1 MTKITKP
8 KDKEKAPPTPARA
21 STNLLANAAKMKIT
35 KALANAKTQQQNK
48 QGRASTATKE
58 TKETAATGS
67 NATTTTTA
75 VVPAAA
81 LKETAIE
88 AVPTET
94 EPTTA
99 PTAAETETE
108 TVAAAAADDD
118 NEAATTSTSAT
129 NLSSFESAR
138 LQAHT
143 SVAAKLTNETVTT
156 SDTATATATTAV
168 LALES
173 TASATAVTVEIERDP
188 NRVNNGTQESNA
200 SESVDN
206 KIKVINYAHQQQQ
219 QIYEHQQ
226 QQQQQQQQHQEQFLS
241 QQLIQEQQHQE
252 QLQQQEQHWLAYD
265 LTSGSA
271 AAAAAAAAVQAV
283 QAVDQKPPD
292 LYALAASHHHFF
304 GHLSYPPPH
313 PPAQL
318 YEHYQSITGAST
330 DPSIMRNNFALYSVY
345 GGGGGGSA
353 GGVGAGGMLTHDHVV
368 AAAAAAANAHNTP
381 NIDEVIQDTLKDEC
395 FDDGHSTSY
404 HMLTSVSDLNS
415 LKDPSPTI
423 YSLTHQQQQQQLQQ
437 QLYHHQQQQQQQQ
450 QQQHLQQQQ
459 QQQHQQQHHHHN
471 NSASSVG
478 GDSPSSSSHALST
491 LQSFTQLTSAGHR
504 DSLSPEQH
512 GGYFSPSLQTTSSV
526 YAGPLLTQAA
536 NGMQYG
542 MQSPSHAHAHLQQ
555 QQQHPHQQQQH
566 PHQQHNPHQQQQQQQ
581 LHQHHNSSSSSPGP
595 VGLASGTTV
604 NGSGLLDDGYGSPK
618 SSHSGGGG
626 GGSGGGTLPAFQRIA
641 SATSGYGN
649 GVANGSSVVSG
660 AERSAGYA
668 SLANYR
674 TQSDAWTGHYEP
686 ISYAAAT
693 ASGVQTQLGGG
704 LGGAGVIRNGRE
716 IFAANAAAAAAVDG
730 AAGRVD
736 PGSYLTASASLSA
749 TFFDADYF
757 TEGREC
763 VNCGAIQTPLWR
775 RDNTGHY
782 LCNACGLYMKMNGMN
797 RPLIKQP
804 RRLSASKRNGLSCSN
819 CLTTYTSL
827 WRRNPAGEP
836 VCNACGLYFK
846 LHSVTRPLAMKKD
859 TIQKRKRKPKG
870 TKSEKSKKMKMAM
883 NANIE
888 GGSGNGA
895 GSAGSG
901 LGLSLDVN
909 EDMKPYMP
917 YTTTTSQHHQ
927 QQQQQQQSQQQQ
939 QHHHQLIADQQQHSS
954 AASSPHS
961 MASSSLSPSATSH
974 SHSHQQQQ
982 QQQHQLCSGL
992 DMSPTSPYQMS
1003 PINMQQQQHS
1013 SHQQQQQ
1020 SCSMQQHSPSTPTSS
1035 TASIYNTPS
1044 PTHHHQHSIH
1054 NNNNNSTLFN
1064 NNNNNNSSNENNTK
1078 IIQKYLQAQQLS
1090 ANSNNSNSNSGS
1102 GSSDHHL
1109 LAHLNANSITAAALA
1124 AAAVATIKPEA
1135 TSSTAT
1141 ATVTG
1146 STPTTASS
1154 TLSSLSLSNS
1164 NIISLQNPYQQLGL
1178 GPQAMALSK
1187 PGGRA
1192 ASPLY
1197 YITEDEQH
1205 IKLEQIEHQHHQ
1217 EHQHSHQ
1224 QHQGELMLSRSGS
1237 LDEHYELAAF
1247 QRQQQELH
1255 LQQSLLHEQQ
1265 VVSYAMQAKQ
1275 LQELERKYG
1284 VDRETVVKME

>member
-1 MTKITKP
+1 
-8 KDKEKAPPTPARA
+8 
-21 STNLLANAAKMKIT
+21 
-35 KALANAKTQQQNK
+35 
-48 QGRASTATKE
+48 
-58 TKETAATGS
+58 
-67 NATTTTTA
+67 
-75 VVPAAA
+75 
-81 LKETAIE
+81 
-88 AVPTET
+88 
-94 EPTTA
+94 
-99 PTAAETETE
+99 
-108 TVAAAAADDD
+108 
-118 NEAATTSTSAT
+118 
-129 NLSSFESAR
+129 
-138 LQAHT
+138 H
-143 SVAAKLTNETVTT
+143 
-156 SDTATATATTAV
+156 
-168 LALES
+168 
-173 TASATAVTVEIERDP
+173 
-188 NRVNNGTQESNA
+188 
-200 SESVDN
+200 
-206 KIKVINYAHQQQQ
+206 
-219 QIYEHQQ
+219 
-226 QQQQQQQQHQEQFLS
+226 
-241 QQLIQEQQHQE
+241 
-252 QLQQQEQHWLAYD
+252 
-265 LTSGSA
+265 
-271 AAAAAAAAVQAV
+271 
-283 QAVDQKPPD
+283 
-292 LYALAASHHHFF
+292 
-304 GHLSYPPPH
+304 
-313 PPAQL
+313 
-318 YEHYQSITGAST
+318 
-330 DPSIMRNNFALYSVY
+330 
-345 GGGGGGSA
+345 
-353 GGVGAGGMLTHDHVV
+353 
-368 AAAAAAANAHNTP
+368 
-381 NIDEVIQDTLKDEC
+381 
-395 FDDGHSTSY
+395 
-404 HMLTSVSDLNS
+404 
-415 LKDPSPTI
+415 
-423 YSLTHQQQQQQLQQ
+423 
-437 QLYHHQQQQQQQQ
+437 
-450 QQQHLQQQQ
+450 
-459 QQQHQQQHHHHN
+459 
-471 NSASSVG
+471 
-478 GDSPSSSSHALST
+478 
-491 LQSFTQLTSAGHR
+491 
-504 DSLSPEQH
+504 
-512 GGYFSPSLQTTSSV
+512 
-526 YAGPLLTQAA
+526 
-536 NGMQYG
+536 
-542 MQSPSHAHAHLQQ
+542 
-555 QQQHPHQQQQH
+555 
-566 PHQQHNPHQQQQQQQ
+566 QQQQQ

-716 IFAANAAAAAAVDG
+716 IYAANAAAAAAVDG

-749 TFFDADYF
+749 MAAESGGDFYKSYPFNVNASGS
-757 TEGREC
+757 GRSKANTPTAAGTVIATAAATAVAAGATAAPATASTAA
-763 VNCGAIQTPLWR
+763 VNATTTLEEHVSR
-775 RDNTGHY
+775 ANS
-782 LCNACGLYMKMNGMN
+782 
-797 RPLIKQP
+797 

-901 LGLSLDVN
+901 SHNVGLSLDVN

-1003 PINMQQQQHS
+1003 PINMQQQQH
-1013 SHQQQQQ
+1013 
-1020 SCSMQQHSPSTPTSS
+1020 
-1035 TASIYNTPS
+1035 
-1044 PTHHHQHSIH
+1044 
-1054 NNNNNSTLFN
+1054 
-1064 NNNNNNSSNENNTK
+1064 
-1078 IIQKYLQAQQLS
+1078 LQAQQLS

-1109 LAHLNANSITAAALA
+1109 LAHLNANSITTATLA
-1124 AAAVATIKPEA
+1124 AAAAATIKPEA

-1247 QRQQQELH
+1247 QLQQQELR

-1265 VVSYAMQAKQ
+1265 VASYAMQAKQ

>member
-67 NATTTTTA
+67 NATTTTTTTA

-81 LKETAIE
+81 LKETAIA

-94 EPTTA
+94 EPT
-99 PTAAETETE
+99 TAAETETE
-108 TVAAAAADDD
+108 TVAAAADDDD

-404 HMLTSVSDLNS
+404 HMLTSVSDLHS

-450 QQQHLQQQQ
+450 QQQHLQQQ

-566 PHQQHNPHQQQQQQQ
+566 PHQQHNPHQQQQQ

-716 IFAANAAAAAAVDG
+716 IYAANAAAAAAVDG

-749 TFFDADYF
+749 MAAESGGDFYKSYPFNVNASGS
-757 TEGREC
+757 GRSKANTPTAAGTVIATAAATAVAAGATAAPATASTAA
-763 VNCGAIQTPLWR
+763 VNATTTLEEHVSR
-775 RDNTGHY
+775 ANS
-782 LCNACGLYMKMNGMN
+782 
-797 RPLIKQP
+797 

-901 LGLSLDVN
+901 SHNVGLSLDVN

-982 QQQHQLCSGL
+982 QQQHQFWGL
-992 DMSPTSPYQMS
+992 DRRRW
-1003 PINMQQQQHS
+1003 H
-1013 SHQQQQQ
+1013 
-1020 SCSMQQHSPSTPTSS
+1020 C
-1035 TASIYNTPS
+1035 
-1044 PTHHHQHSIH
+1044 
-1054 NNNNNSTLFN
+1054 
-1064 NNNNNNSSNENNTK
+1064 
-1078 IIQKYLQAQQLS
+1078 LS
-1090 ANSNNSNSNSGS
+1090 
-1102 GSSDHHL
+1102 
-1109 LAHLNANSITAAALA
+1109 
-1124 AAAVATIKPEA
+1124 
-1135 TSSTAT
+1135 
-1141 ATVTG
+1141 
-1146 STPTTASS
+1146 
-1154 TLSSLSLSNS
+1154 
-1164 NIISLQNPYQQLGL
+1164 
-1178 GPQAMALSK
+1178 

-1247 QRQQQELH
+1247 QLQQQELR

-1265 VVSYAMQAKQ
+1265 VASYAMQAKQ

>member
-1 MTKITKP
+1 MFF
-8 KDKEKAPPTPARA
+8 
-21 STNLLANAAKMKIT
+21 
-35 KALANAKTQQQNK
+35 
-48 QGRASTATKE
+48 
-58 TKETAATGS
+58 S
-67 NATTTTTA
+67 NYNNMY
-75 VVPAAA
+75 
-81 LKETAIE
+81 LK
-88 AVPTET
+88 
-94 EPTTA
+94 
-99 PTAAETETE
+99 
-108 TVAAAAADDD
+108 
-118 NEAATTSTSAT
+118 
-129 NLSSFESAR
+129 
-138 LQAHT
+138 
-143 SVAAKLTNETVTT
+143 
-156 SDTATATATTAV
+156 
-168 LALES
+168 
-173 TASATAVTVEIERDP
+173 
-188 NRVNNGTQESNA
+188 
-200 SESVDN
+200 
-206 KIKVINYAHQQQQ
+206 NYC
-219 QIYEHQQ
+219 Y
-226 QQQQQQQQHQEQFLS
+226 
-241 QQLIQEQQHQE
+241 
-252 QLQQQEQHWLAYD
+252 
-265 LTSGSA
+265 
-271 AAAAAAAAVQAV
+271 
-283 QAVDQKPPD
+283 
-292 LYALAASHHHFF
+292 
-304 GHLSYPPPH
+304 
-313 PPAQL
+313 
-318 YEHYQSITGAST
+318 
-330 DPSIMRNNFALYSVY
+330 
-345 GGGGGGSA
+345 
-353 GGVGAGGMLTHDHVV
+353 
-368 AAAAAAANAHNTP
+368 
-381 NIDEVIQDTLKDEC
+381 
-395 FDDGHSTSY
+395 
-404 HMLTSVSDLNS
+404 
-415 LKDPSPTI
+415 
-423 YSLTHQQQQQQLQQ
+423 
-437 QLYHHQQQQQQQQ
+437 
-450 QQQHLQQQQ
+450 
-459 QQQHQQQHHHHN
+459 
-471 NSASSVG
+471 
-478 GDSPSSSSHALST
+478 
-491 LQSFTQLTSAGHR
+491 
-504 DSLSPEQH
+504 
-512 GGYFSPSLQTTSSV
+512 SSV

-716 IFAANAAAAAAVDG
+716 IYAANAAAAAAVDG

-749 TFFDADYF
+749 MAAESGGDFYKSYPFNVNASGS
-757 TEGREC
+757 GRSKANTPTAAGTVIATAAATAVAAGATAAPATASTAA
-763 VNCGAIQTPLWR
+763 VNATTTLEEHVSR
-775 RDNTGHY
+775 ANS
-782 LCNACGLYMKMNGMN
+782 
-797 RPLIKQP
+797 

-870 TKSEKSKKMKMAM
+870 TKSEKSKKMKMAL

-901 LGLSLDVN
+901 SHNVGLSLDVN

-1054 NNNNNSTLFN
+1054 NNNNNNNSTLFN

-1109 LAHLNANSITAAALA
+1109 LAHLNANSITTATLA
-1124 AAAVATIKPEA
+1124 AAAAATIKPEA

-1247 QRQQQELH
+1247 QLQQQELR

-1265 VVSYAMQAKQ
+1265 VASYAMQAKQ

>member
-67 NATTTTTA
+67 NATTTTTTA

-81 LKETAIE
+81 LKETAIA

-94 EPTTA
+94 EPT
-99 PTAAETETE
+99 TAAETETE
-108 TVAAAAADDD
+108 TVAAAADDDD

-404 HMLTSVSDLNS
+404 HMLTSVSDLHS

-450 QQQHLQQQQ
+450 QQQHLQQQ

-716 IFAANAAAAAAVDG
+716 IYAANAAAAAAVDG

-749 TFFDADYF
+749 MAAESGGDFYKSYPFNVNASGS
-757 TEGREC
+757 GRSKANTPTAAGTVIATAAATAVAAGATAAPATASTAA
-763 VNCGAIQTPLWR
+763 VNATTTLEEHVSR
-775 RDNTGHY
+775 ANS
-782 LCNACGLYMKMNGMN
+782 
-797 RPLIKQP
+797 

-870 TKSEKSKKMKMAM
+870 TKSEKSKKMKMAL

-901 LGLSLDVN
+901 SHNVGLSLDVN
-909 EDMKPYMP
+909 EEISASS
-917 YTTTTSQHHQ
+917 TIEREQ
-927 QQQQQQQSQQQQ
+927 QQQQQQQRERELGSSSIGAPECELHYDGNTCSSGCSDDQTRGHIVHSHSHSDGINTDHGIEHIILTEPQQQ
-939 QHHHQLIADQQQHSS
+939 QHYQS
-954 AASSPHS
+954 AK
-961 MASSSLSPSATSH
+961 SLS
-974 SHSHQQQQ
+974 
-982 QQQHQLCSGL
+982 
-992 DMSPTSPYQMS
+992 
-1003 PINMQQQQHS
+1003 
-1013 SHQQQQQ
+1013 
-1020 SCSMQQHSPSTPTSS
+1020 
-1035 TASIYNTPS
+1035 TAG
-1044 PTHHHQHSIH
+1044 
-1054 NNNNNSTLFN
+1054 
-1064 NNNNNNSSNENNTK
+1064 
-1078 IIQKYLQAQQLS
+1078 AW
-1090 ANSNNSNSNSGS
+1090 
-1102 GSSDHHL
+1102 
-1109 LAHLNANSITAAALA
+1109 TAGDGI
-1124 AAAVATIKPEA
+1124 V
-1135 TSSTAT
+1135 
-1141 ATVTG
+1141 
-1146 STPTTASS
+1146 
-1154 TLSSLSLSNS
+1154 
-1164 NIISLQNPYQQLGL
+1164 
-1178 GPQAMALSK
+1178 
-1187 PGGRA
+1187 
-1192 ASPLY
+1192 
-1197 YITEDEQH
+1197 
-1205 IKLEQIEHQHHQ
+1205 
-1217 EHQHSHQ
+1217 
-1224 QHQGELMLSRSGS
+1224 
-1237 LDEHYELAAF
+1237 
-1247 QRQQQELH
+1247 
-1255 LQQSLLHEQQ
+1255 
-1265 VVSYAMQAKQ
+1265 
-1275 LQELERKYG
+1275 
-1284 VDRETVVKME
+1284 